1 MLKARACARPQFQ
14 PVSLDRSIIDGSTLD
29 PPVPPHIQP
38 TFYGGL
44 VVNSFIGSTGS
55 STLVELNVSDSN
67 VSGYAV
73 FEGDSLVRAVFI
85 NLDAWLTSSTGTR
98 PSVHIDLGFATGANA
113 TQSEV
118 EAFTNRSASLKR
130 LVIDHAEDTEGLKW
144 AGQSY
149 ETSDVSPEGS
159 LVAEQVQLE
168 KGFDIRS
175 TEAVL
180 VEF

>member
-1 MLKARACARPQFQ
+1 MLQAHACARPQFQ
-14 PVSLDRSIIDGSTLD
+14 PVSLNRSTIDGSTLD

-73 FEGDSLVRAVFI
+73 FEDGSLVRAVFI
-85 NLDAWLTSSTGTR
+85 NLDAWLASSTGTR
-98 PSVHIDLGFATGANA
+98 PSVHIDLGFVST
-113 TQSEV
+113 TQSEAD
-118 EAFTNRSASLKR
+118 AFAGGSASLKR

-149 ETSDVSPEGS
+149 ETSNVLPVGS
-159 LVAEQVQLE
+159 LAAEQIQLG

-180 VEF
+180 VEFGTQ

>member
-1 MLKARACARPQFQ
+1 M
-14 PVSLDRSIIDGSTLD
+14 I
-29 PPVPPHIQP
+29 
-38 TFYGGL
+38 
-44 VVNSFIGSTGS
+44 NSFIGSTGS

-118 EAFTNRSASLKR
+118 EAFANRSASLKR

-144 AGQSY
+144 AGQSF

>member
-1 MLKARACARPQFQ
+1 M
-14 PVSLDRSIIDGSTLD
+14 
-29 PPVPPHIQP
+29 
-38 TFYGGL
+38 
-44 VVNSFIGSTGS
+44 VNSFIGSTGS

-113 TQSEV
+113 TQNEV
-118 EAFTNRSASLKR
+118 KAFANRSASLKR